1 MDELI
6 YIGGPLHGQT
16 HTIGDNTVG
25 ALDSGHWYERRTLD
39 FAVDD
44 GGAASCD
51 FLVEGSLDEAQA
63 VALAR
68 PFVMA
73 IIAAQQAE

>member
-25 ALDSGHWYERRTLD
+25 ALDSGHWYERKTLD
-39 FAVDD
+39 FALDD

-51 FLVEGSLDEAQA
+51 FLVCGKLDDAQA
-63 VALAR
+63 TALGR
-68 PFVMA
+68 PFVLAM
-73 IIAAQQAE
+73 IAAQQEQ